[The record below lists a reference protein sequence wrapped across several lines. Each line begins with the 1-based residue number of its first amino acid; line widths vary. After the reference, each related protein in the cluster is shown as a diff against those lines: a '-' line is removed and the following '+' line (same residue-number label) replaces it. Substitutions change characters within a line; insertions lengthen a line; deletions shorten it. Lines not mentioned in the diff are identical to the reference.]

1 MTVKE
6 KIKQKY
12 PGFVIW
18 THKVRG
24 AAAYYLNG
32 MPSKRLRVVG
42 ITGTNGKT
50 TTCHLITKILE
61 ETGER
66 VGMLSTTT
74 FKIGAK
80 EWVNRTNMTTMTPF
94 ALQAYLK
101 KMVQAGCTYAVVET
115 SSHSID
121 QYRNWGVR
129 YYVAAMTN
137 VTQYEHLDYHKN
149 FEDYVATKVKL
160 FKTRPR
166 VAVVNADDPSCERF
180 LAFSAG
186 QHLTYSQTK
195 KADVVARK
203 ILPDREGTIFTLVLP
218 NVQLTINLNL
228 PGLFNVSN
236 ALAAAAIAYGLKVP
250 PDVIKKGLEVVKS
263 IPGRMEKVDMGQDF
277 TVMID
282 YAVTPDSLEKL
293 YSTLKPG
300 IRGKLIAV
308 FGATGDRDKT
318 KRPILGAIAGR
329 FADIA
334 VVTDEDPYTEDPA
347 EIIEQVAAGVPRG
360 DKNKQMVLDEDYF
373 KILDR
378 REGIKKALELSRRG
392 DLVVV
397 TGMGAQEYRVVG
409 KKHLP
414 WSERDVIKEE
424 LKKLGYNKKK

>member
-1 MTVKE
+1 MSIKD
-6 KIKQKY
+6 KIKERY

-18 THKVRG
+18 THKLRG

-32 MPSKRLRVVG
+32 MPSKRLRVIGV
-42 ITGTNGKT
+42 TGTNGKT
-50 TTCHLITKILE
+50 TTCYFITKILE
-61 ETGER
+61 EAGER

-94 ALQAYLK
+94 ALQSYLK
-101 KMVQAGCTYAVVET
+101 KMVRSGCSYAVVET

-137 VTQYEHLDYHKN
+137 VTQYEHLDYHKK
-149 FEDYVATKVKL
+149 FEDYVKVKTRL

-166 VAVVNADDPSCERF
+166 VAVVNADDPNADKF
-180 LAFSAG
+180 LAYSAG

-203 ILPDREGTIFTLVLP
+203 ILPDRDGTIFTLVLP
-218 NVQLTINLNL
+218 SVQLTINLSL

-236 ALAAAAIAYGLKVP
+236 ALAAAAVAYGLKVP
-250 PDVIKKGLEVVKS
+250 AEVIKKGLQAVKS
-263 IPGRMEKVDMGQDF
+263 VPGRMEKVEEGQDF

-300 IRGKLIAV
+300 IRGRLIAV
-308 FGATGDRDKT
+308 LGATGDRDKT

-329 FADIA
+329 FADVV
-334 VVTDEDPYTEDPA
+334 VVTDEDPYTEDPR
-347 EIIEQVAAGVPRG
+347 EIIEQVAVGVPRG
-360 DKNKQMVLDEDYF
+360 DKNMVLGEDYF
-373 KILDR
+373 KIPDR
-378 REGIKKALELSRRG
+378 REGIRHALELAKRG
-392 DLVVV
+392 DMIVI

-409 KKHLP
+409 KKHFP
-414 WSERDVIKEE
+414 WIEKEVIREE
-424 LKKLGYNKKK
+424 LKKLGYTKKK